1 MKIRLMGFAVALLL
15 TASQVT
21 LLLGTAYGLARLQ
34 V

>member
-1 MKIRLMGFAVALLL
+1 MKIRLLGIAVALLI

-21 LLLGTAYGLARLQ
+21 LLLGTAYGFASLQ